1 MGLPSEIISQF
12 VKISK
17 PEKPVSEGKVVTG
30 TAKEYAGKIYVQLDG
45 SDQLTPVISSTAGMK
60 DGDRVTVLIK
70 DHSASVTGNV
80 SSPSTGQDDLD
91 KVEEE
96 IGNKISEFEIVIAD
110 KVSVKEF
117 DAEKAR
123 IDNLVAENVTINGK
137 LDAVEANIGDLNAD
151 NVTINEKLEAQNADI
166 ENLKAT
172 KLDAEIADIKYATI
186 ENLEA
191 TNANIHNLEA
201 DYGDFKELTSD
212 KITANE
218 AAIKRLDTEKLSAK
232 EAELKYANI
241 DFANIGSAAIENFLS
256 KSGMIGDLVVGD
268 GTVTGTLVG
277 VTIKGDLIEGG
288 TVVADK
294 LVIKGEDGLYYK
306 LNTDGE
312 TVGSEQTEYNS
323 LNGSIITAKSV
334 TAEKIS
340 VNDLVAFD
348 ATIGGFNITESSIY
362 SGVKK
367 SVDNTTRGIY
377 MDDDGQ
383 FAIGDSNNYLKYF
396 KMEDGTYKLALS
408 VGGSSIDDAKATDK
422 KSGYLVDIGPNAGK
436 PPIDVVVY
444 GDTKQNLWKNPSGT
458 SNGMTVT
465 SNADGSMALRGTA
478 STTSVVLIRSYVL
491 EAGKTYVA
499 TANKQLCSSFVD
511 GKTGAKV
518 SIQEFNDNSISLSD
532 NIFAVPGVLKKI
544 FKVSERTSYA
554 YFRIVVY
561 ANTEM
566 NVSKFR
572 VMLREATEDEIA
584 AAQLSSIPAD
594 SPELLPASST
604 PDTPTVLPEYPGA
617 IAATSVFDW
626 VKPGINGAEPS
637 GVCTSGNNM
646 FVPPVGTSLG
656 VTVTSS
662 ASTGEITISG
672 TATATN
678 SIWSDS
684 AYSVRSGYSYL
695 AAANKLSGTRGI
707 VVRMYDSFGDIIEDI
722 FFAGSQN
729 KTLRVEF
736 TPKENVVKVRFGIAV
751 TQGSSYSVSGLYVK
765 VRLLDAPTSIFDKPL
780 TSSLPIDLKSYQ
792 LYMLPDGTRDYFH
805 TDDSSTTIVKNVGDT
820 IFTGKTEEKWYLSE
834 EYNKRFY
841 CALPD
846 SVPESDLTNGVYS
859 ICDTLP
865 LLIAGGTAIAGAT
878 GYTIV
883 ANKIY
888 VSVNGVNTLEDF
900 KSWLS
905 KNPIHLLYKLNT
917 PQNINLDLVTLPA
930 LPADYAYAWAASD
943 IPAYMDVTYW
953 TVAGKDVSDKINDA
967 QNSANDANNKID
979 EQLPNIEYAR
989 SQIEILNKSIATLVV
1004 DENGGSLMTQTSDG
1018 WKFNIG
1024 EIQSTLDDAMSGI
1037 QDVKGD
1043 VAGIEDLAN
1052 KTNDLAN
1059 DVAKKTAYINMTQ
1072 DESGAP
1078 VMELGQQ
1085 DGEFKLRITNT
1096 SMDFMQGSQRIAY
1109 LSNRQLYIQSSV
1121 VTDEMKIGA
1130 TSGYIWKKRANGNM
1144 GLRYVTE

>member
-17 PEKPVSEGKVVTG
+17 PEKPVSEGKIVTG

-96 IGNKISEFEIVIAD
+96 IGNKISEFEIIIAD

-186 ENLEA
+186 KNLEA

-323 LNGSIITAKSV
+323 LNGSVITAKSV

-362 SGVKK
+362 SGVKE

-408 VGGSSIDDAKATDK
+408 VGGSSIEDTKVTDK

-458 SNGMTVT
+458 SNGVTVT
-465 SNADGSMALRGTA
+465 SNEDGSVTLNGTA
-478 STTSVVLIRSYVL
+478 TQTVMLGAKSYRLKPSSTYLIKSDKIPGDSGQATLNVTEFNSSGSSTSQHNASTSGTLFTTSSELSYTSCRVIV
-491 EAGKTYVA
+491 AGGYNASGTY
-499 TANKQLCSSFVD
+499 
-511 GKTGAKV
+511 
-518 SIQEFNDNSISLSD
+518 
-532 NIFAVPGVLKKI
+532 
-544 FKVSERTSYA
+544 
-554 YFRIVVY
+554 
-561 ANTEM
+561 
-566 NVSKFR
+566 R

-584 AAQLSSIPAD
+584 AAQLTPGTLQEGGTADIPQD
-594 SPELLPASST
+594 HLVTLPAYPEDLAETT
-604 PDTPTVLPEYPGA
+604 PFE
-617 IAATSVFDW
+617 W
-626 VKPGINGAEPS
+626 CKPGINGVEPTAINIS
-637 GVCTSGNNM
+637 GKNLLAASQFASNCIGWKSALSDVDGWIRVERNSDSDDDTAGVM
-646 FVPPVGTSLG
+646 FSSVKQWLPQTASRLVLSFDAYCENG
-656 VTVTSS
+656 VTTLAYNYWMPAYQGSNSS
-662 ASTGEITISG
+662 LYLSFSIDTEPKRYHASFGIHRANMLGYLMIG
-672 TATATN
+672 TAKYSAPFYIKN
-678 SIWSDS
+678 VQIGFSSDDIEYEP
-684 AYSVRSGYSYL
+684 YS
-695 AAANKLSGTRGI
+695 
-707 VVRMYDSFGDIIEDI
+707 
-722 FFAGSQN
+722 
-729 KTLRVEF
+729 
-736 TPKENVVKVRFGIAV
+736 
-751 TQGSSYSVSGLYVK
+751 GSSTP
-765 VRLLDAPTSIFDKPL
+765 LDLDGH
-780 TSSLPIDLKSYQ
+780 Q
-792 LYMLPDGTRDYFH
+792 LHMLPDGTRDELH
-805 TDDSSTTIVKNVGDT
+805 IDDVGTVNLIKKCKSYTCD
-820 IFTGKTEEKWYLSE
+820 GTEEII
-834 EYNKRFY
+834 YNSTNNEFSIQNLGVLGGVPVGGSDNLY
-841 CALPD
+841 CDKLP
-846 SVPESDLTNGVYS
+846 SVRTTKTSTGCAYGYSAIYVAVKGVVTS
-859 ICDTLP
+859 KE
-865 LLIAGGTAIAGAT
+865 TAIEWLKKEKPT
-878 GYTIV
+878 FVFMTSEQTI
-883 ANKIY
+883 
-888 VSVNGVNTLEDF
+888 
-900 KSWLS
+900 
-905 KNPIHLLYKLNT
+905 KLDS
-917 PQNINLDLVTLPA
+917 IVMSRLPS
-930 LPADYAYAWAASD
+930 DYAYAWAASD

-1024 EIQSTLDDAMSGI
+1024 GIQSTLDDAVHGI

-1043 VAGIEDLAN
+1043 MAGIEELAN
-1052 KTNDLAN
+1052 QTNALAN

>member
-1 MGLPSEIISQF
+1 MSDVSSFILKQF
-12 VKISK
+12 TNALDVEETTDEGVVVEGIAA
-17 PEKPVSEGKVVTG
+17 EYEGKM
-30 TAKEYAGKIYVQLDG
+30 YVRING
-45 SDQLTPVISSTAGMK
+45 SDLLTPITSSVVGIK
-60 DGDRVTVLIK
+60 DGDFVKVRIK
-70 DHSASVTGNV
+70 NHQASAEGNV
-80 SSPSTGQDDLD
+80 TTPSTGGGGGDVPDEVLDRITELEIAIIGKADIKDL
-91 KVEEE
+91 E
-96 IGNKISEFEIVIAD
+96 
-110 KVSVKEF
+110 
-117 DAEKAR
+117 AEQAR
-123 IDNLVAENVTINGK
+123 IDDLYAKDVTIT
-137 LDAVEANIGDLNAD
+137 GDLEAANAKIE
-151 NVTINEKLEAQNADI
+151 NLEAQNVTITGDLEAANAKID
-166 ENLKAT
+166 NLEAT
-172 KLDAEIADIKYATI
+172 KLDVEIADLKYATI

-191 TNANIHNLEA
+191 TNAEIHNLEA
-201 DYGDFKELTSD
+201 DYGDFKELTTE

-218 AAIKRLDTEKLSAK
+218 AAIKRLDTEKLSAE
-232 EAELKYANI
+232 EADLKYANI

-323 LNGSIITAKSV
+323 LNGSVITAKSV

-362 SGVKK
+362 SGVKE

-377 MDDDGQ
+377 MDDEGQ

-408 VGGSSIDDAKATDK
+408 VGGSSIEDTKVTDK

-444 GDTKQNLWKNPSGT
+444 GDTKQNLWQNPSGT
-458 SNGMTVT
+458 NNGITVT
-465 SNADGSMALRGTA
+465 SNDYGRMTILGTA
-478 STTSVVLIRSYVL
+478 TEAAVIYVNSYIL
-491 EAGKTYVA
+491 DPGKTYKAV
-499 TANKQLCSSFVD
+499 ANKTLCDNFVNS
-511 GKTGAKV
+511 KTGAKASV
-518 SIQEFNDNSISLSD
+518 QVFNSDHVQIND
-532 NIFAVPGVLKKI
+532 NIFGVPNALYTI
-544 FKVSERTSYA
+544 FKVNEKAEYVA
-554 YFRIVVY
+554 FRIVVY
-561 ANTEM
+561 AGQEM
-566 NVSKFR
+566 NVSDFR
-572 VMLREATEDEIA
+572 VMLREATDDEIA

-594 SPELLPASST
+594 SPELLSASST
-604 PDTPTVLPEYPGA
+604 PDIPMVLPAYPVA
-617 IAATSVFDW
+617 LAATPASYW
-626 VKPGINGAEPS
+626 VKPGINGVAPS
-637 GVCTSGNNM
+637 KITASSKNLVAPNADTSNTGGTLTAKLTGDGGIQYNGKPDKSGWVNIPKYTAL
-646 FVPPVGTSLG
+646 PPGTY
-656 VTVTSS
+656 T
-662 ASTGEITISG
+662 
-672 TATATN
+672 
-678 SIWSDS
+678 
-684 AYSVRSGYSYL
+684 
-695 AAANKLSGTRGI
+695 
-707 VVRMYDSFGDIIEDI
+707 M
-722 FFAGSQN
+722 
-729 KTLRVEF
+729 
-736 TPKENVVKVRFGIAV
+736 
-751 TQGSSYSVSGLYVK
+751 
-765 VRLLDAPTSIFDKPL
+765 
-780 TSSLPIDLKSYQ
+780 SSLPGGAAYGNTRYEIEAIGLSSGVSRIFNAGSSRWQKAFSFTLTEPSNVAVRMTMYNSYTYDNFIVHPQLEVGSVETSFEPYSGSSTPLDLDGHQ
-792 LYMLPDGTRDYFH
+792 LHMLPDGTRDELRI
-805 TDDSSTTIVKNVGDT
+805 DDSGRVTLVQRVGYVYANGEGNGAAVTTWT
-820 IFTGKTEEKWYLSE
+820 SEESGVFDGYLSKVDE
-834 EYNKRFY
+834 PVPGSNVY
-841 CALPD
+841 CDRLPIG
-846 SVPESDLTNGVYS
+846 SAPIKHVCTW
-859 ICDTLP
+859 
-865 LLIAGGTAIAGAT
+865 AGANKA
-878 GYTIV
+878 IV
-883 ANKIY
+883 VRLMRTMATTLEGINEWMKKYPSKIY
-888 VSVNGVNTLEDF
+888 YQLAKEKEISLGTI
-900 KSWLS
+900 S
-905 KNPIHLLYKLNT
+905 
-917 PQNINLDLVTLPA
+917 LPA

-953 TVAGKDVSDKINDA
+953 TVAGKDVSDKINNA
-967 QNSANDANNKID
+967 QNSANDANDKID

-1024 EIQSTLDDAMSGI
+1024 GIQSTLDDAMSGI

-1043 VAGIEDLAN
+1043 MAGIEDLAN

-1072 DESGAP
+1072 DETGAP

-1085 DGEFKLRITNT
+1085 GGEFKLRITNT

>member
-1 MGLPSEIISQF
+1 MSDVSSFILKQF
-12 VKISK
+12 TNALDVEETTDEGVVVEGIAA
-17 PEKPVSEGKVVTG
+17 EYEGKM
-30 TAKEYAGKIYVQLDG
+30 YVRING
-45 SDQLTPVISSTAGMK
+45 SDLLTPITSSVVGIK
-60 DGDRVTVLIK
+60 DGDFVKVRIK
-70 DHSASVTGNV
+70 NHQASAEGNV
-80 SSPSTGQDDLD
+80 TTPSTGGGGEVPDEVLDRITELEIAIIGKADIKDL
-91 KVEEE
+91 E
-96 IGNKISEFEIVIAD
+96 
-110 KVSVKEF
+110 
-117 DAEKAR
+117 AEQAR
-123 IDNLVAENVTINGK
+123 IDDLYAKDVTIT
-137 LDAVEANIGDLNAD
+137 GDLEAANAKIE
-151 NVTINEKLEAQNADI
+151 NLEAQNVTITGDLEAANAKID
-166 ENLKAT
+166 NLEAT

-408 VGGSSIDDAKATDK
+408 VGGSSIDDAKVTDK

-444 GDTKQNLWKNPSGT
+444 GDTKQNLWQNPSGT
-458 SNGMTVT
+458 SNGITV
-465 SNADGSMALRGTA
+465 SVSDDKSLSISGTA
-478 STTSVVLIRSYVL
+478 SANTYIFARTWALVPGHTYVFTVNKAASSNVNDVCFYAEFRNSQGANTTGSIYFGYGTNLKQVIKIPESNAYTFCGIRVMS
-491 EAGKTYVA
+491 GKTA
-499 TANKQLCSSFVD
+499 SAN
-511 GKTGAKV
+511 G
-518 SIQEFNDNSISLSD
+518 I
-532 NIFAVPGVLKKI
+532 
-544 FKVSERTSYA
+544 
-554 YFRIVVY
+554 
-561 ANTEM
+561 
-566 NVSKFR
+566 R
-572 VMLREATEDEIA
+572 VMLRDTTEDEIA
-584 AAQLSSIPAD
+584 AAQLTPGTLQEGGTADIPQD
-594 SPELLPASST
+594 HPVTLPAY
-604 PDTPTVLPEYPGA
+604 PDAL
-617 IAATSVFDW
+617 AATSTFEW
-626 VKPGINGAEPS
+626 CKPGINGVEPRS
-637 GVCTSGNNM
+637 LMTSN
-646 FVPPVGTSLG
+646 
-656 VTVTSS
+656 
-662 ASTGEITISG
+662 
-672 TATATN
+672 TN
-678 SIWSDS
+678 LLSQV
-684 AYSVRSGYSYL
+684 SVE
-695 AAANKLSGTRGI
+695 
-707 VVRMYDSFGDIIEDI
+707 SFIIEASRNI
-722 FFAGSQN
+722 VANIGE
-729 KTLRVEF
+729 TGR
-736 TPKENVVKVRFGIAV
+736 VVKINLPENRIPSNPDLTFCAEWEPIDGGEQKVSFYYIDGDGVEQYFG
-751 TQGSSYSVSGLYVK
+751 
-765 VRLLDAPTSIFDKPL
+765 PL
-780 TSSLPIDLKSYQ
+780 TSGKAISIDRGLDITSVYVYVQNVDNKRYRVSNAILSIGQDKAFEAHSGSITSLDLNGNQ
-792 LYMLPDGTRDYFH
+792 LHMLPDGTRDELH
-805 TDDSSTTIVKNVGDT
+805 IDDSGQVTLVQRVGEFKD
-820 IFTGKTEEKWYLSE
+820 F
-834 EYNKRFY
+834 
-841 CALPD
+841 D
-846 SVPESDLTNGVYS
+846 SPSSSSAV
-859 ICDTLP
+859 
-865 LLIAGGTAIAGAT
+865 GAT
-878 GYTIV
+878 GFYRLNYDSNV
-883 ANKIY
+883 ATYDYKANNAICDAMPFVFDQTSKFNHFFI
-888 VSVNGVNTLEDF
+888 SGVNKQICFIVEGNNEEEAVAKL
-900 KSWLS
+900 KSIA
-905 KNPIHLLYKLNT
+905 PTVFAELNT
-917 PQNINLDLVTLPA
+917 PQNINLDSVTMPA

-967 QNSANDANNKID
+967 QNSANDANDKID

-1024 EIQSTLDDAMSGI
+1024 GIQSTLDDAVHGI

-1043 VAGIEDLAN
+1043 VAGIEELAN
-1052 KTNDLAN
+1052 QTNALAN
-1059 DVAKKTAYINMTQ
+1059 DVANKTAYINMSK
-1072 DESGAP
+1072 DETGAP

-1085 DGEFKLRITNT
+1085 GGEFKLRITNT

-1130 TSGYIWKKRANGNM
+1130 TAGYIWKKRENGNM
-1144 GLRYVTE
+1144 GLRYVTK